1 MTTVQSDVIANCLNT
16 PTNIYSLRKR
26 ERGRDRMAKNAKKM
40 GMEQHPIP
48 LEKPVSNK
56 QPSLISSIRRIQRSK
71 KNATHT
77 QVRSADRFFLN
88 R

>member
-16 PTNIYSLRKR
+16 PTNIYSLRCSRKR

-40 GMEQHPIP
+40 GMERHPIP

-71 KNATHT
+71 KNARHT
-77 QVRSADRFFLN
+77 QVRSADRFF
-88 R
+88 